1 MNLIR
6 CSRLLALIGFCMGP
20 WSLAA
25 TPDPTSSA
33 APAAEAPELSDADML
48 RVYGWMAG
56 MRAGISRLGF
66 SEADMAAFQQ
76 GVAAAGAGDDLEFD
90 LQSVGPRISQFVQTK
105 FDAHMAR
112 LKAEQ
117 VAKAAA
123 FWTELLADEEVKQLE
138 SGLAYTIVRAGGA
151 LRPGPT
157 DTIRAHYTGRL
168 IDGTV
173 FDTSEGGGPFETQLN
188 QVIDGWTQGLP
199 LIGEGGAI
207 KLYIPAELGYG
218 DEGTPSIPPGATLI
232 FEVELLEVRPA
243 APTENAPVALE

>member
-1 MNLIR
+1 MHRIRLPGLLGLIVFG
-6 CSRLLALIGFCMGP
+6 LAQ

-25 TPDPTSSA
+25 TPESTASA
-33 APAAEAPELSDADML
+33 APATEAPELSDADML
-48 RVYGWMAG
+48 RIYGWMAG
-56 MRAGISRLGF
+56 MRAGIGRLGL
-66 SEADMAAFQQ
+66 SETDLAAFQQ
-76 GVAAAGAGDDLEFD
+76 GVAAAGAGADLEFD
-90 LQSVGPRISQFVQTK
+90 LQTVGPRISQFVQTK

-117 VAKAAA
+117 VTKAAA
-123 FWTELLADEEVKQLE
+123 FWEELLANEEVRQLE

-157 DTIRAHYTGRL
+157 DTIRTHYTGRL

-243 APTENAPVALE
+243 ETTSGGPVRG